1 MDSLT
6 LALAC
11 AVQLSGIPDYG
22 APLPQ
27 WEARDLTAEE
37 RLLTNRPRNAR
48 AMYDWRNLTIVSPS
62 GDWPGL
68 VHEMVHH
75 LQFTT
80 GLPFDESLALAVEA
94 RAGECLDSDGG
105 RSGRSRSDLAEGP

>member
-11 AVQLSGIPDYG
+11 AVQLSGIPDHG
-22 APLPQ
+22 VPLPQ
-27 WEARDLTAEE
+27 WEARELTAEE

-48 AMYDWRNLTIVSPS
+48 AMYDYRTITIVSPS
-62 GDWPGL
+62 DDWPGL

-75 LQFTT
+75 LEFMA
-80 GLPFDESLALAVEA
+80 GLPFDESRALAAEA
-94 RAGECLDSDGG
+94 RADECL
-105 RSGRSRSDLAEGP
+105 

>member
-1 MDSLT
+1 MDPLT

-11 AVQLSGIPDYG
+11 AVQLSGIPDHG

-27 WEARDLTAEE
+27 WEARDLTDAE

-48 AMYDWRNLTIVSPS
+48 AMYDWRTLTIVSPP

-75 LQFTT
+75 LQFMG
-80 GLPFDESLALAVEA
+80 GLPFDESTAETAEA
-94 RAGECLDSDGG
+94 KADDCL
-105 RSGRSRSDLAEGP
+105 R

>member
-1 MDSLT
+1 MDPLT
-6 LALAC
+6 LAHAC
-11 AVQLSGIPDYG
+11 AVILSGLSDYG

-48 AMYDWRNLTIVSPS
+48 AMYDWRTLTIVSPP

-75 LQFTT
+75 LEFTA
-80 GLPFDESLALAVEA
+80 GLEFDESRAEAVEA
-94 RAGECLDSDGG
+94 RASECL
-105 RSGRSRSDLAEGP
+105 

>member
-1 MDSLT
+1 MDPLT
-6 LALAC
+6 LAFEC
-11 AVQLSGIPDYG
+11 AVILSGLPDYG
-22 APLPQ
+22 APLPH
-27 WEARDLTAEE
+27 WEARELTSEE

-48 AMYDWRNLTIVSPS
+48 AMYDWRTLTIVSPS

-80 GLPFDESLALAVEA
+80 GLDFDESLAEAVEA
-94 RAGECLDSDGG
+94 RAGECL
-105 RSGRSRSDLAEGP
+105 E

>member
-11 AVQLSGIPDYG
+11 AVQLSGIPDNGY
-22 APLPQ
+22 PLPE
-27 WEARDLTAEE
+27 WEARNLTPEE

-48 AMYDWRNLTIVSPS
+48 AMYDFRTLTVVSPPN
-62 GDWPGL
+62 DWPGL

-75 LQFTT
+75 LQFMN
-80 GLPFDESLALAVEA
+80 GLDFDESIAEA
-94 RAGECLDSDGG
+94 AEANANECPD
-105 RSGRSRSDLAEGP
+105 